1 MLIAAK
7 SYTQG
12 EMFFGWRDEFGGKY
26 SFPKKELIKNNWPK
40 FSR

>member
-1 MLIAAK
+1 MLIAE
-7 SYTQG
+7 SLMG
-12 EMFFGWRDEFGGKY
+12 EMFGWRDEFVGKI